1 MNSGDFGRFS
11 FFQDKSL
18 LEDNSRLD
26 LMPSTTAQS
35 SNNQGEVFLPPQED
49 DKHVQD
55 TPLYI

>member
-1 MNSGDFGRFS
+1 MNSGEFGRFS

-49 DKHVQD
+49 DKHV
-55 TPLYI
+55 

>member
-1 MNSGDFGRFS
+1 MNSGDFGRLS

-49 DKHVQD
+49 DKHV
-55 TPLYI
+55 